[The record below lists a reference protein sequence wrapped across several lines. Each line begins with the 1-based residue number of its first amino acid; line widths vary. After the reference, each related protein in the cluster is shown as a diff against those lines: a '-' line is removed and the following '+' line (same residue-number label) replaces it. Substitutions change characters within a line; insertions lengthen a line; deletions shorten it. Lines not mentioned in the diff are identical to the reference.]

1 VAGVGLPVS
10 KRGVGGALP
19 DRALRRRGRLALE
32 RLFTAAE
39 EVFARQGYHDARIED
54 IVTRSGMAR
63 TTFYD
68 YFGGKEDLLRAV
80 VADVADELRTH
91 AAALPPLR
99 RGAQG
104 RTALRQW
111 FGEYVEIWARHAE
124 LLRIWVEAEVTGTD
138 LGALAA
144 DVFGEVE
151 RRFSDALR
159 AGAVG
164 RGPAAAADI
173 DVDVASLA
181 LVAMIERVPYYGAVG
196 FLAASAD
203 EIADA
208 LTGIVHDALFT
219 RT

>member
-1 VAGVGLPVS
+1 VAGAGLPVS

-39 EVFARQGYHDARIED
+39 EVFARQGYHEARIED
-54 IVTRSGMAR
+54 IVVRSGMAR

-80 VADVADELRTH
+80 LADVADELRSH
-91 AAALPPLR
+91 AATLPPLR
-99 RGAQG
+99 RGVQG
-104 RTALRQW
+104 RAALREW
-111 FGEYVEIWARHAE
+111 FGGYVDIWERHAE

-151 RRFSDALR
+151 HRFAEALR
-159 AGAVG
+159 AGSAG
-164 RGPAAAADI
+164 GASAALDVV
-173 DVDVASLA
+173 VDVTALA
-181 LVAMIERVPYYGAVG
+181 LVAMIERVTYYATVG

-203 EIADA
+203 ELADG